1 MKPQIFKKSV
11 EILIHD
17 YEIRK
22 KRNPRFSKR
31 AYANLLG
38 LSSGRLTDVLSER
51 SPLAVKSAAKI
62 AKKLIVPTQE
72 QELFVAL
79 VENEQVA
86 RRQKTGSGKQKRLNL
101 DEFAIISDWEYF
113 AFMALL
119 ETSVFK
125 NDVSWIAK
133 KLGISVQRTKEI
145 IEHLTTHNFITKN
158 ELGTFSNV
166 HNSLSTLTDIPSEVL
181 QKANVDC
188 ILSGIQRMNTVGIL
202 ERDVTS
208 LTLPI
213 SVRKIPALK
222 SLIREFKSKAAA
234 LMHNEHTD
242 EVYNLNIQ
250 LVPVTQIG
258 E

>member
-1 MKPQIFKKSV
+1 MKQQIFRKSI
-11 EILIHD
+11 EILNHD

-31 AYANLLG
+31 AYANALG
-38 LSSGRLTDVLSER
+38 LSSGRLTDILSER
-51 SPLAVKSAAKI
+51 GPLAVKSATKI
-62 AKKLIVPTQE
+62 AKKLIVPINE

-86 RRQKTGSGKQKRLNL
+86 RRQKTASGKSKRLNL

-113 AFMALL
+113 AFMALI

-125 NDVSWIAK
+125 PDVPWIAK
-133 KLGISVQRTKEI
+133 KLDISVERTTEI
-145 IEHLTTHNFITKN
+145 IDHLLTHNFVTKDETGN
-158 ELGTFSNV
+158 FSNV
-166 HNSLSTLTDIPSEVL
+166 HNSLSTLTDIPSDIL

-188 ILSGIQRMNTVGIL
+188 ILSGIQRMSTVGIL
-202 ERDVTS
+202 ERDATS

-222 SLIREFKSKAAA
+222 NLIREFKSKAAA
-234 LMHNEHTD
+234 LMHGELTD

-258 E
+258 K